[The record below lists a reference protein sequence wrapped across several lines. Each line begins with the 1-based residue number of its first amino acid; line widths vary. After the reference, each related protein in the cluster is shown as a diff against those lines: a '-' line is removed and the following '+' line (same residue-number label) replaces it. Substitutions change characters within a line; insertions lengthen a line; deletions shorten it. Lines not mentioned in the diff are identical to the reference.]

1 MPCSC
6 LRPAAAVLLILAAGA
21 VTACGSKPPAEQPLL
36 VRAHTSPAPETEP
49 HVKGATCALSPVERD
64 ALTFLAG
71 PGGTAVR
78 HPHLGFSFV
87 LPAADFQATREHRPL
102 MLSAL
107 RDDDRTASHPYFDDF
122 SRSFL
127 VVRIAQLED
136 VEPSSL
142 EAYLRN
148 VESELEG
155 GVKKELGANTGI
167 TPWSRSRTSDTV
179 PLHVDSNT
187 VFDDRLYVTLRAWPM
202 RSRSAACPV
211 AVVLVGVS
219 ISPQEMP
226 SVMDSI
232 ELL

>member
-1 MPCSC
+1 MPYPC

-21 VTACGSKPPAEQPLL
+21 VAACGSKPPTKQPLR
-36 VRAHTSPAPETEP
+36 VRVSTSAAPETEP
-49 HVKGATCALSPVERD
+49 HAKGASCALSPAER
-64 ALTFLAG
+64 APLTFLAG

-78 HPHLGFSFV
+78 HPNLGFSFV
-87 LPAADFQATREHRPL
+87 LPDADFQPTREHRPL

-107 RDDDRTASHPYFDDF
+107 RDDDRTVSHPYFDDF

-127 VVRIAQLED
+127 VVRVAQLED
-136 VEPSSL
+136 VVPSSL
-142 EAYLRN
+142 EAYLRD

-155 GVKKELGANTGI
+155 GVKKELGPNTGI
-167 TPWSRSRTSDTV
+167 TPWSRSRTSDSV

-202 RSRSAACPV
+202 LSRNAPCPV
-211 AVVLVGVS
+211 AVVLIGVS
-219 ISPQEMP
+219 ISPQEVP
-226 SVMDSI
+226 SAMDSF